1 MKLFQ
6 KPLFSLLSALITVMI
21 QRIGILESLTLIM
34 LSTTQLTW
42 LMTLGSGYGH
52 EKKLENSFVK
62 EKLRTKAQSLG
73 LIKGI

>member
-42 LMTLGSGYGH
+42 LMTLGSGCGH
-52 EKKLENSFVK
+52 EKRLENSFVK